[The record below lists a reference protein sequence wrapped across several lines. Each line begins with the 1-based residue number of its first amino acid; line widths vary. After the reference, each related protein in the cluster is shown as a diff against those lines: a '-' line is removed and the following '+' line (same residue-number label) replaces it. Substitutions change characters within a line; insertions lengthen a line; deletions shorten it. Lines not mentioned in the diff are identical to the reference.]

1 MRSRQ
6 TQGEEGDHGTSI
18 FHRTPLVGLIVNGG
32 LASAAIPE
40 LFGPRNCGQLGGESS
55 APETASAA
63 QLISAAASNL
73 LISGGCS
80 AAADLGSMCGIGPR
94 MISATVP
101 TSILVV
107 MTTQAT
113 LEDHF
118 FLGKYAW

>member
-18 FHRTPLVGLIVNGG
+18 FHRTPLVGLIFNGG

-73 LISGGCS
+73 LNAGVCS
-80 AAADLGSMCGIGPR
+80 AAVDLGTELDIGPR
-94 MISATVP
+94 MISGRVP
-101 TSILVV
+101 ASRAPPSNRSI
-107 MTTQAT
+107 
-113 LEDHF
+113 H
-118 FLGKYAW
+118 K